1 MSHPEHPEHA
11 EKAEAMTADEAREQF
26 SAAYDGEL
34 DPRERKRFDAAL
46 AHDQAL
52 AAEYR
57 EFAAMLDGAHSEIG
71 HEHVN
76 PDLLAGVQR
85 RLRVRSRGRFYADKF
100 AERIGLGM
108 LNPLT
113 IAVAMTLLAAA
124 AWLVFG
130 YLQSVDL
137 RTQ

>member
-1 MSHPEHPEHA
+1 MQSGSEV
-11 EKAEAMTADEAREQF
+11 MTADEARELF

-34 DPRERKRFDAAL
+34 TADERKLFDLAL
-46 AHDQAL
+46 AQDQAL

-57 EFAAMLDGAHSEIG
+57 EFSAMLDGAHSEIG
-71 HEHVN
+71 HDQRN

-85 RLRVRSRGRFYADKF
+85 RLRVRSRGRFYSDKF
-100 AERIGLGM
+100 AERVGIGL

-137 RTQ
+137 RAP